1 MQKNIN
7 SGQLNVDLQKAI
19 AQQGTSAEKLSLGT
33 GCECRFALCQKQ
45 KNLDMNWWCQFIT
58 GVKEQLEVWAGVG
71 SDGTWGVW
79 QLSAVTF
86 QSWLEFPGPW
96 AWLQSHHIA
105 GISLAVQ
112 SSLFCLF
119 SFGQEEPLDESS
131 VKKMIL
137 TFEKRS
143 YKNQELRIKFPD
155 NPEK

>member
-1 MQKNIN
+1 MWKNIT
-7 SGQLNVDLQKAI
+7 SGQLNVDFKKTI
-19 AQQGTSAEKLSLGT
+19 AQQGTSVEKLSVGT
-33 GCECRFALCQKQ
+33 GCECRFALYLKQ
-45 KNLDMNWWCQFIT
+45 KNLDMSWWCQVIT

-71 SDGTWGVW
+71 SDGMWGVW
-79 QLSAVTF
+79 QLSAGRF

-105 GISLAVQ
+105 DISPAIQ
-112 SSLFCLF
+112 SSFFCLF
-119 SFGQEEPLDESS
+119 WFGQEEPLDESS

>member
-1 MQKNIN
+1 MWKNIN
-7 SGQLNVDLQKAI
+7 SEQLNVNLKKAI
-19 AQQGTSAEKLSLGT
+19 AQGTSPEKLFVDT
-33 GCECRFALCQKQ
+33 GWECRFALCQKQ
-45 KNLDMNWWCQFIT
+45 KSLNMYWWYKVIRA
-58 GVKEQLEVWAGVG
+58 VKEQLEVRAGVD
-71 SDGTWGVW
+71 SDGVWGVW
-79 QLSAVTF
+79 QISAVRF
-86 QSWLEFPGPW
+86 QSWLEFWGPW

-105 GISLAVQ
+105 DISPAIQ

-119 SFGQEEPLDESS
+119 WFGQEEPLDESS